1 MAKRFI
7 DTDLFK
13 QGWFRK
19 LPPTLKCAWIY
30 LITNC
35 DHAGVYE
42 PDLELMS
49 FCIGGTITEKGISQ
63 HLGDQIS
70 AINGKDKWFL
80 HKFVPFQYGTLNPN
94 VKAHQGV
101 IRVLEKYNLDITVCK
116 GLGNPSETVQ
126 DKDKVK
132 VKDMKSLKSIDSDFL
147 NKLQADNRDI
157 DVSGEFDKFKDW
169 LSSKGKTYKDYR
181 AGFRNWIR
189 SDFTPK
195 STMVADE
202 NKRKE
207 DSERRLIEVKRS
219 EERAASPEDIAS
231 ILKDNPLMKRRSYQ
245 GEED

>member
-1 MAKRFI
+1 

-19 LPPTLKCAWIY
+19 LPPSLKCGWIY

-49 FCIGGTITEKGISQ
+49 FCVGSKITKDDIIK
-63 HLGDQIS
+63 HLGNQIS

-101 IRVLEKYNLDITVCK
+101 IRILEKYNLDLTVCK

-132 VKDMKSLKSIDSDFL
+132 VKVKVKDMKSLRSIDSDFL
-147 NKLQADNRDI
+147 NKLQADNTDI
-157 DVSGEFDKFKDW
+157 DVTGEFDKFKDW

-207 DSERRLIEVKRS
+207 DIEKRTIEIS
-219 EERAASPEDIAS
+219 RSRENAASPEDIAN
-231 ILKDNPLMKRRSYQ
+231 ILKNNPLMKKRSYQ
-245 GEED
+245 NED